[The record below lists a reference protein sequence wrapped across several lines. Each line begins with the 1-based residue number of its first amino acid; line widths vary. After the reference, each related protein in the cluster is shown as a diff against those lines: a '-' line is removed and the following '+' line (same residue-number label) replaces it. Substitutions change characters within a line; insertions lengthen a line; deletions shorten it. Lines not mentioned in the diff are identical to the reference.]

1 MYGGFMIITLIMGAI
16 GGLVGKVLQSRM
28 TKYAQTPIQS
38 GVSGKE
44 VAQQM
49 LQHYGIHDV
58 QVVEG
63 QGFLTDHY
71 NPKTK
76 VVSLS
81 PPIYQGQTVAAVAVA
96 AHEVGHA
103 VQHAEAYGFLQMRS
117 AIVPLVQFSSKFQ
130 QFALMGAFMTV
141 GAGSTFGDMA
151 MLACIGLFAITALFS
166 LITLPVEFDASKRGL
181 AYIDNAGIVQGEEY
195 TGAKDGLKWAAMTYV
210 AAALSAIVMVLYLV
224 MRFAGNNRRR

>member
-1 MYGGFMIITLIMGAI
+1 MYGGFMIITLVMGAI
-16 GGLVGKVLQSRM
+16 GGLVGKMLQSKM
-28 TKYAQTPIQS
+28 TKYTQTPIQS

-44 VAQQM
+44 VALQM
-49 LQHYGIHDV
+49 LQNYGIHDV

-71 NPKTK
+71 NPQTK

-81 PPIYQGQTVAAVAVA
+81 PPIFQGQTVAAVAVA

-103 VQHAEAYGFLQMRS
+103 VQHAEAYAFLKMRS
-117 AIVPLVQFSSKFQ
+117 AIVPLVQVSNRFQ
-130 QFALMGAFMTV
+130 QFVLMGAFMMA
-141 GAGSTFGDMA
+141 GAGSALGDMA
-151 MLACIGLFAITALFS
+151 MLACIGLFSVTALFS

-181 AYIDNAGIVQGEEY
+181 AYLDDTGIVQGEEY
-195 TGAKDGLKWAAMTYV
+195 SGAKDGLKWAAMTYV

-224 MRFAGNNRRR
+224 MRFAGNKRR